1 MAGQHLEAIDSTV
14 QKTHEWLGAIAE
26 ASHLSKAFGPPL
38 NVSSRF
44 QPGTTLGERDD
55 PARLST
61 LSPNTRT
68 SSSRASVY
76 FASARHQH
84 AVLVA
89 GHVLAKLAVAAIP
102 GVVIVALSVAT
113 VAAFVGGYLAA
124 LG

>member
-14 QKTHEWLGAIAE
+14 QKAHEWPDGIAD
-26 ASHLSKAFGPPL
+26 ALHFSKAFDPPL

-44 QPGTTLGERDD
+44 ELGTTIGERD

-89 GHVLAKLAVAAIP
+89 GHVLAKLAVAALSGI
-102 GVVIVALSVAT
+102 VIVALSVAT

>member
-26 ASHLSKAFGPPL
+26 ASHLRKAFGPPL

-44 QPGTTLGERDD
+44 QPGTTIGERD
-55 PARLST
+55 PARLS
-61 LSPNTRT
+61 NTRT
-68 SSSRASVY
+68 CSSRASVY

-89 GHVLAKLAVAAIP
+89 GHVLAKLAVAALP
-102 GVVIVALSVAT
+102 GIVIVALSVAT

-124 LG
+124 MG

>member
-1 MAGQHLEAIDSTV
+1 MTGQHYLEAIDSPV
-14 QKTHEWLGAIAE
+14 QKTHEW
-26 ASHLSKAFGPPL
+26 
-38 NVSSRF
+38 
-44 QPGTTLGERDD
+44 
-55 PARLST
+55 
-61 LSPNTRT
+61 
-68 SSSRASVY
+68 
-76 FASARHQH
+76 H